1 MGDYSGRMAVR
12 GTLVTNAD
20 WADCAP
26 GDAWNAI
33 IPCDLTRHFTGM
45 GPLVPAIT
53 SVTDQTGDWDEAGQ
67 SRTIHLADGSSVS
80 ERIDAVD
87 RPHTFNYTVGP
98 FSGPIG
104 KLVEHASGE
113 FVFEE
118 LGGGTSVRWSYDWKP
133 KPGARVIVLLLARLW
148 NAYAKR
154 VLARLAI
161 DAGGG

>member
-1 MGDYSGRMAVR
+1 MGDYSGGMAVR
-12 GTLVTNAD
+12 GTLVTNTD
-20 WADCAP
+20 WADCSP
-26 GDAWNAI
+26 DEAWAAI
-33 IPCDLTRHFTGM
+33 IPCDLTRFFTGM

-53 SVTDQTGDWDEAGQ
+53 SVSDQTGDWDGADQ
-67 SRTIHLADGSSVS
+67 SRSIHLADGSQVA

-87 RPHTFNYTVGP
+87 RPRTFNYTVGP

-104 KLVEHASGE
+104 RLVEHASGE

-133 KPGARVIVLLLARLW
+133 KRGARLAVLLLARLW

-154 VLARLAI
+154 VLARLTIA
-161 DAGGG
+161 AS